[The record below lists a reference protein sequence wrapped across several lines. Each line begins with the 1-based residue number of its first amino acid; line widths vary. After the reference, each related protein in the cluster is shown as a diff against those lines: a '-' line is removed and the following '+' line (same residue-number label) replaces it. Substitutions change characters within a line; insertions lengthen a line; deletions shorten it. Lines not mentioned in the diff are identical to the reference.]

1 MQPAPTAYPES
12 VHKNPRQRASF
23 RTRLFAL
30 LTVFALLTPGLT
42 ALDVWQATPATAQI
56 TDEQLSKGGV
66 LRTSETKP
74 VAPGLDLT
82 TFSRL

>member
-1 MQPAPTAYPES
+1 MHSAPTEHPAT
-12 VHKNPRQRASF
+12 VHRRPHQRASF

-42 ALDVWQATPATAQI
+42 AHDLWQATPAAAQI

-66 LRTSETKP
+66 LRLS
-74 VAPGLDLT
+74 LIHI
-82 TFSRL
+82 